1 MTENQPSP
9 EWEKLAAKL
18 EQPRQEGPLSPE
30 EEAYFDI
37 RDAAEGWQEIAS
49 LDTTAAWQ
57 EVAARIEH
65 TQRKRYSINWFR
77 VAAAAVVTG
86 LIAGGAVFLLK
97 PPRHKPTTS
106 VVAHAAGNN
115 QQIQLI
121 TGSGATVVLDSVTQL
136 KEADGTRITAGKAG
150 VAYQAARTGGA
161 PVFNTLVVPRGQT
174 YKVTLADGTRVWL
187 NADSRLRFPVAF
199 SGDAREVEL
208 EGEACFETAPMAA
221 KPFLVKVRDMNV
233 TVLGTEF
240 NINAYTNN
248 TLTTLVS
255 GKVKVD
261 AGPLV
266 KELSPGQQAVC
277 RQGNMTVASVDAEQ
291 FTAWKEGLLVFDNE
305 SLEDIMIRLGR
316 EYDYTVNFENK
327 SLQQLRIGGNIE
339 KSPSVAQV
347 LTLIEQL
354 TDVHFVIDQP
364 KRTIM
369 VKQGK

>member
-18 EQPRQEGPLSPE
+18 EQPREEGPLSPDE
-30 EEAYFDI
+30 AAYFQI

-49 LDTTAAWQ
+49 LDTTTAWQ

-65 TQRKRYSINWFR
+65 THRKRYSINWFR

-97 PPRHKPTTS
+97 PPRQQPTTS

-121 TGSGATVVLDSVTQL
+121 TGSGTTIILDTATQL
-136 KEADGTRITAGKAG
+136 KEADGTRITAGKTG
-150 VAYQAARTGGA
+150 VSYQSAQTSNT
-161 PVFNTLVVPRGQT
+161 PVFNTLVVPRGHT
-174 YKVTLADGTRVWL
+174 YKVVLADGTRVWL
-187 NADSRLRFPVAF
+187 NADSKLRFPVAF
-199 SGDAREVEL
+199 SGDRREVEL
-208 EGEACFETAPMAA
+208 EGEACFETTPMAA
-221 KPFLVKVRDMNV
+221 KPFLVKVGDVQV

-240 NINAYTNN
+240 NINAYTNK

-261 AGPLV
+261 AGALA
-266 KELSPGQQAVC
+266 KELSPGQQAVYG
-277 RQGNMTVASVDAEQ
+277 QGNMTVAHVDAEQ
-291 FTAWKEGLLVFDNE
+291 FTAWKEGLLIFDNE
-305 SLEDIMIRLGR
+305 SLGDIMTRLGR
-316 EYDYTVNFENK
+316 EYDYTIHFENTAI
-327 SLQQLRIGGNIE
+327 QQQRLGGNLE

-347 LTLIEQL
+347 LTLLEQMA
-354 TDVHFVIDQP
+354 DIHFVIDQP

-369 VKQGK
+369 VKHK

>member
-18 EQPRQEGPLSPE
+18 EQPRQEEPLSPE
-30 EEAYFDI
+30 EEAYFHI
-37 RDAAEGWQEIAS
+37 RDAAEGWQEIAA
-49 LDTTAAWQ
+49 LDTGAAWQ

-65 TQRKRYSINWFR
+65 THRKKYSINWFR

-97 PPRHKPTTS
+97 PPRQQPTTN

-121 TGSGATVVLDSVTQL
+121 TGSGATVVLDSATQL
-136 KEADGTRITAGKAG
+136 KEADGTRITAGKTG
-150 VAYQAARTGGA
+150 VSYQSARTSNT
-161 PVFNTLVVPRGQT
+161 PVFNTLVVPRGHT
-174 YKVTLADGTRVWL
+174 YKVVLADGTRVWL

-199 SGDAREVEL
+199 SGDTREVEL
-208 EGEACFETAPMAA
+208 EGEACFETTPIATQ
-221 KPFLVKVRDMNV
+221 PFVVIVGDVKV

-240 NINAYTNN
+240 NINAYTNK

-261 AGPLV
+261 ADALV
-266 KELSPGQQAVC
+266 RELSPGQQAVC
-277 RQGNMTVASVDAEQ
+277 LPGSMTVANVDAEQ
-291 FTAWKEGLLVFDNE
+291 FTAWKEGLLIFDNE
-305 SLEDIMIRLGR
+305 SLGDIMTRLGR
-316 EYDYTVNFENK
+316 EYDYTVKFENT
-327 SLQQLRIGGNIE
+327 SLQHQRLGGNLE
-339 KSPSVAQV
+339 KSPAVAPV
-347 LTLIEQL
+347 LTLLEQMA
-354 TDVHFVIDQP
+354 DIHFVIDQP